1 MSICYARR
9 ETDENLDLI
18 TAHDGISVNL
28 ILLEGRGLY
37 KNIISFF
44 FNFTKISVKML
55 MIFIGNEICLLS
67 LIDHVKGLVEA
78 YYLYA

>member
-1 MSICYARR
+1 MYK
-9 ETDENLDLI
+9 
-18 TAHDGISVNL
+18 NL
-28 ILLEGRGLY
+28 IFL
-37 KNIISFF
+37 F
-44 FNFTKISVKML
+44 FNFTKISVQML